1 MSVSIPK
8 QQTEDWRDKLAR
20 DDKKQRK
27 IKMRNI
33 ARDNKE
39 AEILF
44 KDKQKK
50 LYTNTLEVFPT
61 DSLGDYILEQS
72 VLSGDTRNDLE
83 QLRTQLRRITTNIE
97 IADYIIQRLS
107 RDEVKYLL
115 VNFNKILASLKKTN
129 TKLDK
134 DLFIARVRKDLAKN
148 TPAPAPD
155 VEAPDDQTPIRPIRP
170 RFASTPVLDESDE
183 EDADDEAGRDAGIEN
198 MREEMRELE
207 AGMDDAIQQSQIT
220 NALQERDDRRNQIA
234 DDSAPTQA
242 GTNQGILNV
251 QINPS
256 IAQNLTISPANTPRR
271 QLTPQQLS
279 RFNTELR
286 QSGRQRQPNRLLSSG
301 DFETNFRG
309 KGVIS
314 GRGLKLQQK
323 SIDNREYIDKF
334 YIEKNKLRDNILSVK
349 YAKNE
354 IPLAQLR
361 PRSISTALRELI
373 EDVLNDKYN
382 EKIYKM
388 LPDDDKRIFKKF
400 VKVLKLPIDTFDDLD
415 KDYQKNYELLKGQFL
430 SGNNSPE
437 IKNALRKYI
446 VDGMNEGRLNRS
458 ESMFLLYQL
467 SL

>member
-1 MSVSIPK
+1 MSISIPK
-8 QQTEDWRDKLAR
+8 QQTEDWREKLAR

-39 AEILF
+39 AEIMF

-83 QLRTQLRRITTNIE
+83 QARTQLRRITTNSE

-107 RDEVKYLL
+107 QDEVKYLL

-134 DLFIARVRKDLAKN
+134 DLFVAKIREDLAESSP
-148 TPAPAPD
+148 PAK
-155 VEAPDDQTPIRPIRP
+155 VEAPDQTPIRPIRP
-170 RFASTPVLDESDE
+170 RFATPVLDDSGD
-183 EDADDEAGRDAGIEN
+183 EDADNEADMNN

-207 AGMDDAIQQSQIT
+207 DEMNDAIQQSQIT
-220 NALQERDDRRNQIA
+220 NALQEQEDMRTQNA
-234 DDSAPTQA
+234 DDAAPTQV
-242 GTNQGILNV
+242 GTNQGFLNV
-251 QINPS
+251 RINPS

-271 QLTPQQLS
+271 QMTPQQ
-279 RFNTELR
+279 RRRYDTELR

-309 KGVIS
+309 NGVIS

-323 SIDNREYIDKF
+323 SMDNREYIDKF

-349 YAKNE
+349 YSKNE
-354 IPLAQLR
+354 VPPSQLR

-373 EDVLNDKYN
+373 EDVIKDNYN
-382 EKIYKM
+382 EKVYKM
-388 LPDDDKRIFKKF
+388 LPDDDKRTFKKF

-415 KDYQKNYELLKGQFL
+415 KEYQKNYELLKGQFL

-446 VDGMNEGRLNRS
+446 VEGMNEGKLNRS

>member
-1 MSVSIPK
+1 MSISIPK
-8 QQTEDWRDKLAR
+8 QQNEDWRNKLAR

-83 QLRTQLRRITTNIE
+83 QLRTQLRRITTNSE

-107 RDEVKYLL
+107 QDEVKYLL

-134 DLFIARVRKDLAKN
+134 DLFIARIRKDLAEN
-148 TPAPAPD
+148 TPSVPEE
-155 VEAPDDQTPIRPIRP
+155 EAPDQTPIRPIRQ
-170 RFASTPVLDESDE
+170 RFASTPVLDESDD
-183 EDADDEAGRDAGIEN
+183 EDVDDEAGRDAGIEN

-251 QINPS
+251 RINPS

-286 QSGRQRQPNRLLSSG
+286 QSGRQRQPNRFLSSG
-301 DFETNFRG
+301 DFDTNFRG

-354 IPLAQLR
+354 VPPSQLR

-373 EDVLNDKYN
+373 EDVINDNYN
-382 EKIYKM
+382 EKVYKM

-415 KDYQKNYELLKGQFL
+415 KEYQKNYELLKGQFH

-446 VDGMNEGRLNRS
+446 VEGMNEGKLNRS

>member
-1 MSVSIPK
+1 M
-8 QQTEDWRDKLAR
+8 
-20 DDKKQRK
+20 
-27 IKMRNI
+27 
-33 ARDNKE
+33 
-39 AEILF
+39 
-44 KDKQKK
+44 
-50 LYTNTLEVFPT
+50 
-61 DSLGDYILEQS
+61 
-72 VLSGDTRNDLE
+72 
-83 QLRTQLRRITTNIE
+83 
-97 IADYIIQRLS
+97 
-107 RDEVKYLL
+107 
-115 VNFNKILASLKKTN
+115 
-129 TKLDK
+129 
-134 DLFIARVRKDLAKN
+134 
-148 TPAPAPD
+148 
-155 VEAPDDQTPIRPIRP
+155 
-170 RFASTPVLDESDE
+170 
-183 EDADDEAGRDAGIEN
+183 
-198 MREEMRELE
+198 
-207 AGMDDAIQQSQIT
+207 
-220 NALQERDDRRNQIA
+220 
-234 DDSAPTQA
+234 
-242 GTNQGILNV
+242 
-251 QINPS
+251 
-256 IAQNLTISPANTPRR
+256 
-271 QLTPQQLS
+271 
-279 RFNTELR
+279 
-286 QSGRQRQPNRLLSSG
+286 
-301 DFETNFRG
+301 
-309 KGVIS
+309 IS